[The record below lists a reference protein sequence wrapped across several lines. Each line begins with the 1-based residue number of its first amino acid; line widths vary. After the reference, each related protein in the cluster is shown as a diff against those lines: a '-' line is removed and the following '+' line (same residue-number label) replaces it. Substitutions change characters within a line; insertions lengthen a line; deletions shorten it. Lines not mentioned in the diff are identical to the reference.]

1 MTNQQAFTCTICD
14 QRFIPPNP
22 SYNQVCSSCSNAIWR
37 ERRAAAAAKTRPA
50 LEVPRTYT
58 CKSCE
63 QEFQSTFDTEYPDLM
78 ECGGCKV
85 ADIMKYAD
93 TFGVD

>member
-1 MTNQQAFTCTICD
+1 MTNQQAFTCERCGSSFVPENI
-14 QRFIPPNP
+14 
-22 SYNQVCSSCSNAIWR
+22 SYNRRCSPCSR
-37 ERRAAAAAKTRPA
+37 EVWEEARAAAAAKTRPA

-58 CKSCE
+58 CKYCK
-63 QEFQSTFDTEYPDLM
+63 QEFQSTFDAEYPELM
-78 ECGGCKV
+78 RCGDCTV